1 MELLAQMDFPP
12 CLAKPQRPLAA
23 VGVALALMGLVIAVA
38 VPALLKARARPAN
51 DLPHVLAESAH
62 EIRDRLAHK
71 ELEVQ
76 SEWRFSWKA
85 VLAVSGSMVGFLGA
99 ALGTASCAR
108 REKWRLSGIAIA
120 FGLTAIA
127 WNYFVMAAIASVA
140 LFLMAW
146 VISHFHR

>member
-1 MELLAQMDFPP
+1 MELAAQTDFPP
-12 CLAKPQRPLAA
+12 CMAKPHRPLAA
-23 VGVALALMGLVIAVA
+23 VGVALALSGLVIAVA
-38 VPALLKARARPAN
+38 APAFLKAKERPAN

-62 EIRDRLAHK
+62 EITDRFAHK
-71 ELEVQ
+71 ELDVQ

-85 VLAVSGSMVGFLGA
+85 VLTVSGGAIGFLGA
-99 ALGTASCAR
+99 ALGTASWAR

-120 FGLTAIA
+120 MGLTAIA
-127 WNYFVMAAIASVA
+127 WSYFLAAAVASVA

>member
-1 MELLAQMDFPP
+1 MELLAQTDFPT
-12 CLAKPQRPLAA
+12 CLAKPHRPLAA
-23 VGVALALMGLVIAVA
+23 VGVAFALMGLVIAVA
-38 VPALLKARARPAN
+38 APAFLKAKATPAN

-62 EIRDRLAHK
+62 EITDRFAHK
-71 ELEVQ
+71 ELDVQ

-85 VLAVSGSMVGFLGA
+85 VLAVSGAAVGFLGA

-108 REKWRLSGIAIA
+108 RENWRLSGIAIA
-120 FGLTAIA
+120 AGLTAIA
-127 WNYFVMAAIASVA
+127 WKYFVMAAIASIA